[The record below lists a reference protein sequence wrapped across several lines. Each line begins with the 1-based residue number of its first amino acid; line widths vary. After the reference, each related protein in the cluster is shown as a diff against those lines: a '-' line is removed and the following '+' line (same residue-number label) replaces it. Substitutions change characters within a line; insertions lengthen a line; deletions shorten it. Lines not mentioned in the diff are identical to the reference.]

1 MATMPARLPRPLL
14 ASTLD
19 KKDLDELAASTKA
32 MVKKNPAIAVGA
44 ATVIGF
50 VLARMLKGGSND

>member
-1 MATMPARLPRPLL
+1 
-14 ASTLD
+14 
-19 KKDLDELAASTKA
+19 

-50 VLARMLKGGSND
+50 VLARMLKGNSND